1 MPSQDRRGR
10 KFRRLAA
17 AAMPGPAGATL
28 GLRRADSKVVRSTT
42 PSAYTLEDGGHST
55 VLATGTNEPWIV
67 VCDDDSNATVAGT
80 NLVADCVHSQ
90 SPKSGVKLGA
100 TRLLLLREA
109 SPSAGPLAFCR

>member
-1 MPSQDRRGR
+1 
-10 KFRRLAA
+10 
-17 AAMPGPAGATL
+17 MPGPAGATL

-55 VLATGTNEPWIV
+55 VLATGTNEFAEAGSTNLPWIV

-90 SPKSGVKLGA
+90 GPKSGVKLGA